1 MVRDFPKN
9 SDSSI
14 YKARIREADLAS
26 QAKLQEI
33 QGAADE
39 LARQAIID
47 KLRQAEVEHEKLKL
61 KLEQEA
67 SGRVEDILSRVESAV
82 ENENNF
88 TSGIDGFLVKLFKF
102 FNFMD
107 SELGVETDPQV
118 YRVIKRCEEE
128 EKEAWVA
135 TVIKFLRDKF
145 NKLIKAIFSRD
156 LSFQQKIDQEIERL
170 FKRLFDDNLFQEEE
184 VAILGRLEALRN
196 LKLKLQIFTV
206 CAVIAMFA
214 EIFSVE
220 LTASVETTK
229 EEGKE
234 KSSAKE
240 KEAAEEVH
248 ENLEI
253 KVDPKEKPTVPVSLF
268 DFSSGVAKPITLSKP
283 ELHLLPNP
291 LKDILPPVPKDDMN
305 KGSSGGLKPEVER
318 KQENENK
325 KPTQPAQEPK
335 GAAPPPA
342 PKQPAKNTMGQK
354 QRKDSQECSNHK
366 KMNKNPNAY
375 KESVT
380 DCGFN
385 FSSMDT
391 WKGAD
396 YEHKQ
401 SSVNNTQENPR
412 TKFTDVSGKPVR
424 GKNSKAPRIF

>member
-1 MVRDFPKN
+1 MVKNFPKN

-14 YKARIREADLAS
+14 YKARIREADLDS
-26 QAKLQEI
+26 KAKLQEI

-39 LARQAIID
+39 LTRQAIID

-67 SGRVEDILSRVESAV
+67 SGRVGDILSRVESAV
-82 ENENNF
+82 ENEDNF
-88 TSGIDGFLVKLFKF
+88 TSGIDGLLVKLFKF

-107 SELGVETDPQV
+107 SELGVETDLQV

-128 EKEAWVA
+128 KKEAWVA
-135 TVIKFLRDKF
+135 TGIKFLRDKL

-156 LSFQQKIDQEIERL
+156 LSFQQKINQEIERL
-170 FKRLFDDNLFQEEE
+170 FKRLFEDNLSQKEE
-184 VAILGRLEALRN
+184 ASILGRLEALRN
-196 LKLKLQIFTV
+196 LKLKLQIFAV
-206 CAVIAMFA
+206 GAVIAMFA
-214 EIFSVE
+214 ELFSVE

-234 KSSAKE
+234 K
-240 KEAAEEVH
+240 EAAEKVRK
-248 ENLEI
+248 NLEI

-283 ELHLLPNP
+283 ELDLLPNP

-305 KGSSGGLKPEVER
+305 KGNSGGLKPEVER

-335 GAAPPPA
+335 GAAP
-342 PKQPAKNTMGQK
+342 KQPAKNTMGQK
-354 QRKDSQECSNHK
+354 QRKDTQECDNYK
-366 KMNKNPNAY
+366 KMDKNPDTY

-380 DCGFN
+380 DFGFN
-385 FSSMDT
+385 FLSIDT

-396 YEHKQ
+396 YEPKQ

-412 TKFTDVSGKPVR
+412 TKFTDVLGKPLGR
-424 GKNSKAPRIF
+424 KNSKAPGIF